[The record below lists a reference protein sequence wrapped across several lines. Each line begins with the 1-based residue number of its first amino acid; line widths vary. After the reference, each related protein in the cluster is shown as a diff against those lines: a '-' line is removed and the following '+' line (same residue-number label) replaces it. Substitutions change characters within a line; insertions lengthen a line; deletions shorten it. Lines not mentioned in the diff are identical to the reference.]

1 MAYQIIFTN
10 DPSQRTWEKP
20 EVNVSKKKMAPTFGY
35 IRGGFVYK
43 LHSRLHEYALQVFLY
58 PIMGIHIKQQV
69 W

>member
-20 EVNVSKKKMAPTFGY
+20 EVNVSKKKWPLLLVIFEVVLFISY
-35 IRGGFVYK
+35 IRGYMNMHCRF
-43 LHSRLHEYALQVFLY
+43 FLY